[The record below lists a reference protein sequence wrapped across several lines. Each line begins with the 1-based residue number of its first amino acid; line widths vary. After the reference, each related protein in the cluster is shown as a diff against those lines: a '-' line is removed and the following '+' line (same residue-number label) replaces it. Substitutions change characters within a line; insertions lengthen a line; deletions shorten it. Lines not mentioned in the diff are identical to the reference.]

1 MLEKKYDLAADAYKN
16 ALRNNPKDEE
26 TRYNYALA
34 KRKNKDNPP
43 PKDNKKDLEDIP
55 KELRDDLEF
64 KFADTIDDVLK
75 VALRDPLNNGHTN
88 KLKPIKKKRNNIL
101 KRAR

>member
-34 KRKNKDNPP
+34 KRK
-43 PKDNKKDLEDIP
+43 KKD
-55 KELRDDLEF
+55 KN
-64 KFADTIDDVLK
+64 TIK
-75 VALRDPLNNGHTN
+75 SIERE
-88 KLKPIKKKRNNIL
+88 KKSS
-101 KRAR
+101 